1 MPLPGVHLL
10 RPGNVRQQPLDA
22 LLAGYD
28 PSAHPIVPPLLE
40 GGPAALVR
48 RYDLPHGK
56 EYVEECHLCYR
67 AREALRG
74 RFPELLGP
82 GQVYGVLG

>member
-1 MPLPGVHLL
+1 MGW
-10 RPGNVRQQPLDA
+10 A
-22 LLAGYD
+22 AG
-28 PSAHPIVPPLLE
+28 
-40 GGPAALVR
+40 LVR

-67 AREALRG
+67 AREALRC